1 MAKARSGTSSRNV
14 FIVRNAD
21 NLIKVWKDIPNPML
35 QKIIDIPS
43 MQLNNEY
50 TCSIFKGLNGEI
62 IGPFHAK
69 RTLRGG
75 TSWNIEVDLFPEI
88 GSLLF
93 DIGNALEFY
102 GSLNVQLML
111 SDSGPI
117 PFEINA
123 RFSGTTAVRS
133 HFGFNEP
140 CMALQ
145 SYYYKEKLKQPVIKK
160 GMAFRY
166 HEEVFIDE
174 KNIDNL
180 EPGKIKGLVKKWF

>member
-1 MAKARSGTSSRNV
+1 MILYICSLKKKMKAIVSIIMGSTSDMPV
-14 FIVRNAD
+14 MKKAAEF
-21 NLIKVWKDIPNPML
+21 
-35 QKIIDIPS
+35 
-43 MQLNNEY
+43 LNDME
-50 TCSIFKGLNGEI
+50 
-62 IGPFHAK
+62 
-69 RTLRGG
+69 
-75 TSWNIEVDLFPEI
+75 
-88 GSLLF
+88 
-93 DIGNALEFY
+93 
-102 GSLNVQLML
+102 
-111 SDSGPI
+111 I